1 MSEMISVAEGFQYS
15 VNIAYDLHADGRVR
29 TVAEIAEETGIPEGA
44 SSGKVRPHIQ
54 YASYMGLLNSSD
66 FTRTPLGKIVYL
78 EDCMLTEKLTQMLCH
93 VNMISPTGAPMWR
106 YLFHELFPE
115 NQGHISNGLIS
126 DSMKIKFGAT
136 AKFAPLITM
145 YTKQFTELNLISLE
159 GDYIIQN
166 PSAFDKDL
174 LYVYGYANIL
184 NGSEVNEDFS
194 LTFFKTLAQL
204 NELDIRILRCYAGYM
219 GDGGESVQDI
229 CENTG
234 IDYTQVRFVKE
245 KLSRYGLLQ
254 SRNEEIND
262 KNMESMVKY
271 MQDVERE
278 SHKSKP
284 KDVKVPKLKKPFGTD
299 SYSITMLGRRY
310 LALMQL

>member
-1 MSEMISVAEGFQYS
+1 MEKKKVADLYQAVDDEGQKIMVEQLLPDVAKTVGGVLVNESVGALIGGILGAVCPTVNNIRMSYRQNRLERNVNSVLLALLKRQDELEVRIGELQKTNPKCLRNVTEALLDNTVDEIQEKKIEY
-15 VNIAYDLHADGRVR
+15 NI
-29 TVAEIAEETGIPEGA
+29 
-44 SSGKVRPHIQ
+44 
-54 YASYMGLLNSSD
+54 N
-66 FTRTPLGKIVYL
+66 
-78 EDCMLTEKLTQMLCH
+78 
-93 VNMISPTGAPMWR
+93 
-106 YLFHELFPE
+106 
-115 NQGHISNGLIS
+115 
-126 DSMKIKFGAT
+126 
-136 AKFAPLITM
+136 
-145 YTKQFTELNLISLE
+145 
-159 GDYIIQN
+159 
-166 PSAFDKDL
+166 
-174 LYVYGYANIL
+174 GYANIL
-184 NGSEVNEDFS
+184 NDSEVNEDFS

-284 KDVKVPKLKKPFGTD
+284 KDVKVPKLKKLFGTD
-299 SYSITMLGRRY
+299 SYSITMLGRQY

>member
-1 MSEMISVAEGFQYS
+1 MSCSLQ
-15 VNIAYDLHADGRVR
+15 N
-29 TVAEIAEETGIPEGA
+29 
-44 SSGKVRPHIQ
+44 
-54 YASYMGLLNSSD
+54 
-66 FTRTPLGKIVYL
+66 
-78 EDCMLTEKLTQMLCH
+78 
-93 VNMISPTGAPMWR
+93 
-106 YLFHELFPE
+106 
-115 NQGHISNGLIS
+115 
-126 DSMKIKFGAT
+126 AT
-136 AKFAPLITM
+136 
-145 YTKQFTELNLISLE
+145 
-159 GDYIIQN
+159 
-166 PSAFDKDL
+166 
-174 LYVYGYANIL
+174 YANIL

>member
-1 MSEMISVAEGFQYS
+1 MEKKKVADLYQAVDDEGQKIMVEQLLPDVAKTVGGVLVNESVGALIGGILGAVCPTVNNIRMSYRQNRLERNVKSVLLALLKRQDELEVRIGELQKTNPKCLRNVTEALLDNTVDEIQEKKIEY
-15 VNIAYDLHADGRVR
+15 NI
-29 TVAEIAEETGIPEGA
+29 
-44 SSGKVRPHIQ
+44 
-54 YASYMGLLNSSD
+54 N
-66 FTRTPLGKIVYL
+66 
-78 EDCMLTEKLTQMLCH
+78 
-93 VNMISPTGAPMWR
+93 
-106 YLFHELFPE
+106 
-115 NQGHISNGLIS
+115 
-126 DSMKIKFGAT
+126 
-136 AKFAPLITM
+136 
-145 YTKQFTELNLISLE
+145 
-159 GDYIIQN
+159 
-166 PSAFDKDL
+166 
-174 LYVYGYANIL
+174 GYANIL

>member
-1 MSEMISVAEGFQYS
+1 MSEN
-15 VNIAYDLHADGRVR
+15 VNFHMTFPPTPAYIGRLLKIADGRVR

-44 SSGKVRPHIQ
+44 ASGKVRPHIQ

-174 LYVYGYANIL
+174 LYVYGYAL
-184 NGSEVNEDFS
+184 FNEWEAIYPE
-194 LTFFKTLAQL
+194 KTEITAVDL
-204 NELDIRILRCYAGYM
+204 
-219 GDGGESVQDI
+219 
-229 CENTG
+229 
-234 IDYTQVRFVKE
+234 E
-245 KLSRYGLLQ
+245 KLCFRHTFGWTQAEEYEVLEKLCLASVIGLNRQLVPFTVRKLT
-254 SRNEEIND
+254 S
-262 KNMESMVKY
+262 
-271 MQDVERE
+271 
-278 SHKSKP
+278 KSEML
-284 KDVKVPKLKKPFGTD
+284 PKLYTLLF
-299 SYSITMLGRRY
+299 
-310 LALMQL
+310 

>member
-1 MSEMISVAEGFQYS
+1 MSLLIGGIISAIF
-15 VNIAYDLHADGRVR
+15 
-29 TVAEIAEETGIPEGA
+29 
-44 SSGKVRPHIQ
+44 
-54 YASYMGLLNSSD
+54 GLVSLIFFWSD
-66 FTRTPLGKIVYL
+66 FITIIKGAFPIFLFLGGALAVYVGIDEIQEKKIEY
-78 EDCMLTEKLTQMLCH
+78 
-93 VNMISPTGAPMWR
+93 NI
-106 YLFHELFPE
+106 
-115 NQGHISNGLIS
+115 N
-126 DSMKIKFGAT
+126 
-136 AKFAPLITM
+136 
-145 YTKQFTELNLISLE
+145 
-159 GDYIIQN
+159 
-166 PSAFDKDL
+166 
-174 LYVYGYANIL
+174 GYANIL

-284 KDVKVPKLKKPFGTD
+284 KDVKVPKLKKLFGTD

>member
-1 MSEMISVAEGFQYS
+1 
-15 VNIAYDLHADGRVR
+15 
-29 TVAEIAEETGIPEGA
+29 
-44 SSGKVRPHIQ
+44 
-54 YASYMGLLNSSD
+54 
-66 FTRTPLGKIVYL
+66 
-78 EDCMLTEKLTQMLCH
+78 
-93 VNMISPTGAPMWR
+93 
-106 YLFHELFPE
+106 
-115 NQGHISNGLIS
+115 
-126 DSMKIKFGAT
+126 
-136 AKFAPLITM
+136 
-145 YTKQFTELNLISLE
+145 
-159 GDYIIQN
+159 
-166 PSAFDKDL
+166 
-174 LYVYGYANIL
+174 
-184 NGSEVNEDFS
+184 
-194 LTFFKTLAQL
+194 
-204 NELDIRILRCYAGYM
+204 M

-284 KDVKVPKLKKPFGTD
+284 KDVKVPKLKKLFGTD

>member
-1 MSEMISVAEGFQYS
+1 MEKKKVADLYQAVDDEGQKIMVEQLLPDVAKTVGEILVNESVGALIGGILGAVCPTVNNIRMSYRQNRLERNVNSVLLALLKRQDELEVRIGELQKTNPECLRNVTEALLDNTIDEIQEKKIEY
-15 VNIAYDLHADGRVR
+15 NI
-29 TVAEIAEETGIPEGA
+29 
-44 SSGKVRPHIQ
+44 
-54 YASYMGLLNSSD
+54 N
-66 FTRTPLGKIVYL
+66 
-78 EDCMLTEKLTQMLCH
+78 
-93 VNMISPTGAPMWR
+93 
-106 YLFHELFPE
+106 
-115 NQGHISNGLIS
+115 
-126 DSMKIKFGAT
+126 
-136 AKFAPLITM
+136 
-145 YTKQFTELNLISLE
+145 
-159 GDYIIQN
+159 
-166 PSAFDKDL
+166 
-174 LYVYGYANIL
+174 GYANIL
-184 NGSEVNEDFS
+184 NDSEVNEDFS

-284 KDVKVPKLKKPFGTD
+284 KDVKVPKMKKLFGTD